1 MPKQKIILK
10 GTPVSAGIAE
20 GKVRIILDPSM
31 CSKMKN
37 GNILVTEMTNPL
49 YMPAIKKA
57 KAIVTDIGGLLCHAA
72 IVSRELK
79 IPCIVNTEKA
89 TRLLKNNQKIIVNAI
104 EGKIYA
110 TK

>member
-57 KAIVTDIGGLLCHAA
+57 KAIVTDVGGLLSHAA
-72 IVSRELK
+72 IVSRELG
-79 IPCIVNTEKA
+79 IPCIVGTKKA
-89 TRLLKNNQKIIVNAI
+89 TKILK
-104 EGKIYA
+104 EGDRVLVDGTKGEIY
-110 TK
+110 KYE